1 MPPVVAPWMGSS
13 RAIVVLPSHC
23 RRAHAVGCGAGR
35 AWGGAAQP
43 ASSRPESTRL
53 AALNKAVSPLS
64 GRQRSLGHRM
74 LPARHQLVGAVLV
87 QRGHEAALG
96 LPQRSEEHTSE
107 LQSPCN
113 LVCRLLLEKKKNKV
127 RYDTASDSS
136 LNWSHV
142 TTATGIFSSVKQTHY
157 APIS

>member
-96 LPQRSEEHTSE
+96 LPQRRQF
-107 LQSPCN
+107 LGA
-113 LVCRLLLEKKKNKV
+113 LVHARGQARQVDRKSTRLNSSHQIISYAAFCLKKKKD
-127 RYDTASDSS
+127 R
-136 LNWSHV
+136 L
-142 TTATGIFSSVKQTHY
+142 TTHNFHATKTHTQP
-157 APIS
+157 AL